1 MKMTGDLS
9 KVYPGQVD
17 GKKHTAD
24 LMHVWQ
30 VEQAAVMLT
39 KPGFFE
45 WPIRK
50 IIVNDVEKQN
60 HLVSAFQIEF
70 AIYVHIPHF

>member
-1 MKMTGDLS
+1 MLEPYYKAVLAQWYNMKMTGDLS

-45 WPIRK
+45 WPIL
-50 IIVNDVEKQN
+50 IEK
-60 HLVSAFQIEF
+60 
-70 AIYVHIPHF
+70 

>member
-1 MKMTGDLS
+1 MAVDVNVSMSTIYLHMLDLRETGDLS

-45 WPIRK
+45 WPIL
-50 IIVNDVEKQN
+50 IEK
-60 HLVSAFQIEF
+60 
-70 AIYVHIPHF
+70 